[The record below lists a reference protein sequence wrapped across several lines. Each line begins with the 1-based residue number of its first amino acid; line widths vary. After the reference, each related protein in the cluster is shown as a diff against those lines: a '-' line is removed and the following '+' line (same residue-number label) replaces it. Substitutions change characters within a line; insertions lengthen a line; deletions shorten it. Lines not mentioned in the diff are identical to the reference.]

1 MRCRLSTLMG
11 QARYSIQDV
20 HNKTGLAR
28 STVAQLYHDKATR
41 IDFETIEKI
50 CCLFDC
56 NISDFLELEGNTELS
71 KEEAVTYE
79 L

>member
-1 MRCRLSTLMG
+1 MKCRLSTLMG

-50 CCLFDC
+50 CGLFDC
-56 NISDFLELEGNTELS
+56 NISDLLELEGNTELS
-71 KEEAVTYE
+71 KEQAVN

>member
-1 MRCRLSTLMG
+1 MKCRLSTLMG

-41 IDFETIEKI
+41 IDFETIEKL
-50 CCLFDC
+50 CSLFDC
-56 NISDFLELEGNTELS
+56 SVAELLELESNSALT
-71 KEEAVTYE
+71 KEQAVDI
-79 L
+79 

>member
-1 MRCRLSTLMG
+1 MKCRLSTLMG

-20 HNKTGLAR
+20 HNRTGLAR

-50 CCLFDC
+50 CGLFDC
-56 NISDFLELEGNTELS
+56 NISDLLELEGNTELS
-71 KEEAVTYE
+71 KEQAVNV
-79 L
+79 